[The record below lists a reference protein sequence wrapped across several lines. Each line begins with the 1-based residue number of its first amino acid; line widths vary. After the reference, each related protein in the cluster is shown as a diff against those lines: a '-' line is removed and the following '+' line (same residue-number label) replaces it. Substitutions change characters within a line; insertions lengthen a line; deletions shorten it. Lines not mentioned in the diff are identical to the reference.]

1 MMKKVY
7 VAFLRNHQLSGG
19 IKMTDRR
26 DFLKTTAVAASVLA
40 LGTTATAFASSAPY
54 AGVVYTK
61 DQPGQWAKKVGSH
74 APEVTV
80 EGGNVSLITKHPM
93 SEEHYIVRHTV
104 VLADG
109 TVVGGKTFTPSDKP
123 ESSFVLPT
131 GYKGKVYATSF
142 CNKHDFWLTEFTV

>member
-1 MMKKVY
+1 
-7 VAFLRNHQLSGG
+7 
-19 IKMTDRR
+19 MTDRR
-26 DFLKTTAVAASVLA
+26 DFLKTTAVAASAVALA
-40 LGTTATAFASSAPY
+40 TTGTAFASSASY

-80 EGGNVSLITKHPM
+80 EGGKASLITKHPM

-109 TVVGGKTFTPSDKP
+109 TVVGGKTFTPADKP
-123 ESSFVLPT
+123 ESSFALPA

>member
-1 MMKKVY
+1 
-7 VAFLRNHQLSGG
+7 
-19 IKMTDRR
+19 MTDRR
-26 DFLKTTAVAASVLA
+26 DFLKTTAVAASVVA

-80 EGGNVSLITKHPM
+80 EGGKASLITKHPM
-93 SEEHYIVRHTV
+93 SEEHYIVRHTL

-109 TVVGGKTFTPSDKP
+109 TVAGEKTFSPSDEKA
-123 ESSFVLPT
+123 ESLFDLPAD
-131 GYKGKVYATSF
+131 YKGRIIATSF
-142 CNKHDFWLTEFTV
+142 CNLHDFWVTPAQV